1 MAYKVSTSG
10 IKGLTDMLKNAGDA
24 AHDIAAESLY
34 EGAGVMADA
43 VTRAVDSIA
52 TEPFQYA
59 AGGHKRLPSP
69 EEKALLESAEK
80 GVAHFRDN
88 GGSVQTSVG
97 LNATGYGQI
106 KGRTKPV
113 PMIANA
119 INSGTSFMTKQP
131 FYRRAMSQ
139 SKGAAL
145 SKIEDGIKS
154 RIEKL
159 MND

>member
-10 IKGLTDMLKNAGDA
+10 IPKLIDMLKEAGEA

-43 VTRAVDSIA
+43 VSSAVNGIV

-69 EEKALLESAEK
+69 EEKELLENADK
-80 GVAHFRDN
+80 GVAKFRDD
-88 GGSVQTSVG
+88 GASVQTSVG

-106 KGRTKPV
+106 KGRTKAI

-119 INSGTSFMTKQP
+119 INSGTSFMMKQP
-131 FYRRAMSQ
+131 FYRKAMSQ
-139 SKGAAL
+139 TKGAAL

-159 MND
+159 MKE

>member
-10 IKGLTDMLKNAGDA
+10 MDKLTDMLKKAGEA

-43 VTRAVDSIA
+43 VTQAVDSIA
-52 TEPFQYA
+52 TEPFRYA

-69 EEKALLESAEK
+69 EEKALLEGAEK
-80 GVAHFRDN
+80 GVAHFRDD

-106 KGRTKPV
+106 NGRTKPI

-119 INSGTSFMTKQP
+119 INHGTSFMMKQP

-145 SKIEDGIKS
+145 SKIEDGIK
-154 RIEKL
+154 RRVEEK
-159 MND
+159 MKD

>member
-10 IKGLTDMLKNAGDA
+10 MDKLTDMLKKAGEA

-43 VTRAVDSIA
+43 VSRAVESIV
-52 TEPFQYA
+52 TEPFRYA
-59 AGGHKRLPSP
+59 TGGHKRLPSP
-69 EEKALLESAEK
+69 EEKALLENAEK
-80 GVAHFRDN
+80 GVAHFRDD

-159 MND
+159 MNE

>member
-10 IKGLTDMLKNAGDA
+10 MDKLTQMLKNAGEA

-80 GVAHFRDN
+80 GVAHFRDD

-131 FYRRAMSQ
+131 FYRRAVSQ
-139 SKGAAL
+139 SKGTVL

>member
-10 IKGLTDMLKNAGDA
+10 IGKLTDMLKEAGDA

-34 EGAGVMADA
+34 EGAGVVADA
-43 VTRAVDSIA
+43 VTRAVDSIV
-52 TEPFQYA
+52 TEPFRYA

-69 EEKALLESAEK
+69 EEKALLENADK
-80 GVAHFRDN
+80 GVAKFRDD

-106 KGRTKPV
+106 NGRTKPI

-139 SKGAAL
+139 TKGTAL

-159 MND
+159 MKE